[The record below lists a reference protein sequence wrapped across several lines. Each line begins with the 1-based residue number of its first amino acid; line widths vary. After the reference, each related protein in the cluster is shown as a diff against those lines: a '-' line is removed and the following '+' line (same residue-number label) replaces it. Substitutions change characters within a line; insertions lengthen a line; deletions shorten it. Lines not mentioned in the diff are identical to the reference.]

1 MCRISIR
8 SRSLKYRAS
17 VGNGF
22 RAPSLFEIAYNRGP
36 FSFPPAAG
44 FVLTEENQ

>member
-1 MCRISIR
+1 MSLAYVQDLDS

-22 RAPSLFEIAYNRGP
+22 RAPSLFEIAYNEAR
-36 FSFPPAAG
+36 SRSRPPP
-44 FVLTEENQ
+44 VSC